1 MQTFSLNKLSRHPLL
16 SQRILLKVISCFHH
30 LVHPPLHVY
39 CCLLDKQTKIL
50 SNTENLHF
58 STEHSPKDIVSL
70 LIAHKHTHFTIRKFQ
85 DCNDN
90 IMLIIWLVNWR
101 HFRTKLKGYKKVG
114 VMGSKMGCKNSRSGA
129 SQKLEGCILE
139 TFFEKFSWLN
149 KLISMLKELM
159 FWQ

>member
-1 MQTFSLNKLSRHPLL
+1 MSRHPLL

-30 LVHPPLHVY
+30 LVHPPLNVY
-39 CCLLDKQTKIL
+39 CCLLDKQTKMV

-101 HFRTKLKGYKKVG
+101 HFRTKLKGHKKVG
-114 VMGSKMGCKNSRSGA
+114 WWGLRWGVRIHKVEHHKSYKDVFLKLFSKNLA
-129 SQKLEGCILE
+129 D
-139 TFFEKFSWLN
+139 
-149 KLISMLKELM
+149 LISLFLCWKSSC
-159 FWQ
+159 FDSKW